1 MNRSHNYDDLIV
13 KRFRKDPEEAML
25 YLEVSLEEFEKDN
38 NTGALLSALR
48 TVAEAQGG
56 IPDLARRI
64 GMEKMTL
71 YKALSEEGNP
81 KLSTIGSILHG
92 LGYRMKLEP
101 ITQSR

>member
-1 MNRSHNYDDLIV
+1 MNRHRNYDDVIIE
-13 KRFRKDPEEAML
+13 RFRKDSEEAML

-48 TVAEAQGG
+48 TVAEARGG
-56 IPDLARRI
+56 IPELARRI

-81 KLSTIGSILHG
+81 KLSTIGAVLHG
-92 LGYRMKLEP
+92 LGYRMRLEP

>member
-1 MNRSHNYDDLIV
+1 MNRSRNFDDV
-13 KRFRKDPEEAML
+13 VVERFRRDPEEAML

-56 IPDLARRI
+56 IPELARRI

-101 ITQSR
+101 ISKS

>member
-1 MNRSHNYDDLIV
+1 MMRHYRTFREVTIE
-13 KRFRKDPEEAML
+13 RFMKDPEEAML
-25 YLEVSLEEFEKDN
+25 YLEVSLEEFIKDN

-56 IPDLARRI
+56 IPELARRI

-81 KLSTIGSILHG
+81 KLSMISSILHG

-101 ITQSR
+101 ITRS

>member
-1 MNRSHNYDDLIV
+1 VRNYRTYREVAVETL
-13 KRFRKDPEEAML
+13 KNDPEEAML

-56 IPDLARRI
+56 IPELARRI

-81 KLSTIGSILHG
+81 KLSTIGAVLHG
-92 LGYRMKLEP
+92 LGYRMRLEP

>member
-1 MNRSHNYDDLIV
+1 MKTYRTYRELAAETLRNN
-13 KRFRKDPEEAML
+13 PEEALL
-25 YLEVSLEEFEKDN
+25 YIETSLEEFEKDN

-56 IPDLARRI
+56 IPELARRI

-101 ITQSR
+101 ISKS

>member
-1 MNRSHNYDDLIV
+1 MNRSHSYDDLIV

-56 IPDLARRI
+56 IPELARRI

-101 ITQSR
+101 ITQSH

>member
-1 MNRSHNYDDLIV
+1 MKTYRTYRELAAETLRNN
-13 KRFRKDPEEAML
+13 PEEALL
-25 YLEVSLEEFEKDN
+25 YIETSLEEFEKDN

-56 IPDLARRI
+56 IPELARRI

-81 KLSTIGSILHG
+81 KLSTIGSILNG

-101 ITQSR
+101 ISKS